1 MAKLGIDFG
10 SSYCTVSWVN
20 PKNDEITTIK
30 FNGDGSVKVPTLI
43 MAAHDHL
50 EFGFLAEKML
60 DEVSRMPDNVR
71 MNAMANFIPHIK
83 RKLSPRGIEILN
95 NREYSHLE
103 LLQQFFR
110 YLIMEAK
117 RDCGNDYEIDSITI
131 SYPVNWER
139 AKIELLCKA
148 FQNIGYPNVE
158 TCFEPVAAVKGYCL
172 NHEIKPSDNVLV
184 FDYGGSTT
192 DVTLVKQTGDT
203 LKVILPPEGN
213 SFCGGQDIDA
223 LLYEQLRK
231 ELLQKKQYD
240 ISQNSL
246 TDTILLKSCQR
257 LKEMF
262 NGNNDSYSIQLPLS
276 IGGQLDTYTFELSR
290 SSFNEL
296 ISPKVTEAIDVAKQ
310 VINKA
315 TEKHYTINKIL
326 MIGGSSNLSIV
337 KEMLSELVKDVNVE
351 TSGEKDISVA
361 LGNIADYHVAL
372 SSPEINDILIEQGQ
386 TENPNVSVTPPDK
399 NSGLLEFWSENN

>member
-10 SSYCTVSWVN
+10 SSYCTVSWINSNNEVA
-20 PKNDEITTIK
+20 TVK

-43 MAAHDHL
+43 MATTQDHL
-50 EFGFLAEKML
+50 EFGFLAERML
-60 DEVSRMPDNVR
+60 DEVSRMRDDDMR
-71 MNAMANFIPHIK
+71 MEAIANFVPHIK
-83 RKLSPRGIEILN
+83 RKLSPHGIEILN
-95 NREYSHLE
+95 NRKYSHLE
-103 LLQQFFR
+103 LLQQFFS
-110 YLIMEAK
+110 YLIGEAIK
-117 RDCGNDYEIDSITI
+117 DCGNDYEIDSITI
-131 SYPVNWER
+131 SHPVDWEH
-139 AKIELLCKA
+139 AKIELLCSALKA
-148 FQNIGYPNVE
+148 IGYPNVE
-158 TCFEPVAAVKGYCL
+158 TCVEPVAAVKGYCL

-192 DVTLVKQTGDT
+192 DVTLVKKTGDT
-203 LKVILPPEGN
+203 LKVMLPPKGN

-240 ISQNSL
+240 ISQNGL

-262 NGNNDSYSIQLPLS
+262 NGNNDSYSIQFPLN

-296 ISPKVTEAIDVAKQ
+296 VSPKVTEAIDVAKQ

-337 KEMLSELVKDVNVE
+337 KEMLSKLVEDVNIE

-361 LGNIADYHVAL
+361 LGNIADYHVT
-372 SSPEINDILIEQGQ
+372 SQKHDNSIEPIGIES
-386 TENPNVSVTPPDK
+386 TDVIVTPPNK
-399 NSGLLEFWSENN
+399 NNGILIFWDYNNN